1 MTAATIVA
9 LCITATLPFALTPLV
24 RIQHRAATLGAAGI
38 LVVALGVS
46 GFLAHAA
53 HSPGGAARL
62 VAIVAAMLAAIAG
75 GGIVVRAV
83 LLVGGLSPWASDTTT
98 ETTDDDTTETSE
110 PNDSETPA
118 VSGPLRGGRL
128 IGFLERASVAAALLA
143 HWPAGLAIILAMK
156 GLARYPELRAPH
168 AAEQFIIG
176 TFTSVLWAIAAAGTG
191 YLLLT

>member
-1 MTAATIVA
+1 MTAVTIVA
-9 LCITATLPFALTPLV
+9 LCITAVLPFVLTPLARV
-24 RIQHRAATLGAAGI
+24 HHRAATLGAAGI
-38 LVVALGVS
+38 LVAALGVCAL
-46 GFLAHAA
+46 LAHAA
-53 HSPGGAARL
+53 HSPGGAARIITI
-62 VAIVAAMLAAIAG
+62 AAAMLAAIAG

-83 LLVGGLSPWASDTTT
+83 LLLGGLSPWASDTT
-98 ETTDDDTTETSE
+98 ETTPDAAEA
-110 PNDSETPA
+110 NDVETPA

-176 TFTSVLWAIAAAGTG
+176 TFTSVLWATAAAGTG

>member
-9 LCITATLPFALTPLV
+9 LCITAVLPFALTPLV
-24 RIQHRAATLGAAGI
+24 RIQHRAATLAAAGI
-38 LVVALGVS
+38 LLGALGIS
-46 GFLAHAA
+46 ALLAHAA
-53 HSPGGAARL
+53 NSPCGAAR
-62 VAIVAAMLAAIAG
+62 IITICAAMLAAIAG

-83 LLVGGLSPWASDTTT
+83 LLLGGLSPWASDTTV
-98 ETTDDDTTETSE
+98 DATTETADTPE
-110 PNDSETPA
+110 TNDDGTPT

-156 GLARYPELRAPH
+156 GLARYPELRTPH

-176 TFTSVLWAIAAAGTG
+176 TFTSVLWATATAGTG